1 MLSRKWKIIIT
12 LILVAVLGLSV
23 LAAKERASDPHLQA
37 RTIQSIDDKTETVLK
52 LTATSTLASAA
63 LSALPQ
69 DIATPIANKLAD
81 LTEYFLLIL
90 CVLYSE
96 KYLLSIIGV
105 GVLKYMIP
113 LCCLLGIGFVWLN
126 KRFSLQNN
134 WFRFILKL
142 LAVSLAL
149 FFLIPGSIGISYF
162 IYDTYKSSINT
173 TISSAESLTDEATAL
188 TDAEEDKGTGLF
200 KSNFLTDAAE
210 RLAEKASG
218 ILRRFV
224 EALAVLI
231 ATSCLIPILCL
242 LFFLWLIKQIT
253 GLDLL
258 SRIPLPKDKGF
269 PRENRRAGPDKRTNE

>member
-1 MLSRKWKIIIT
+1 MDKTLKNVALSLL
-12 LILVAVLGLSV
+12 LILAALISCLFVADK
-23 LAAKERASDPHLQA
+23 AAAPETYASYTA
-37 RTIQSIDDKTETVLK
+37 SIDNKTETVLK
-52 LTATSTLASAA
+52 LTALSTLASAGV
-63 LSALPQ
+63 SAIPG
-69 DIATPIANKLAD
+69 DTATPIAEKLAD
-81 LTEYFLLIL
+81 FTEYFLLIL

-149 FFLIPGSIGISYF
+149 FFLIPGSIGISDF

-188 TDAEEDKGTGLF
+188 TDTEEDKGTGLF

-269 PRENRRAGPDKRTNE
+269 PRENRRPGPDKRTNE